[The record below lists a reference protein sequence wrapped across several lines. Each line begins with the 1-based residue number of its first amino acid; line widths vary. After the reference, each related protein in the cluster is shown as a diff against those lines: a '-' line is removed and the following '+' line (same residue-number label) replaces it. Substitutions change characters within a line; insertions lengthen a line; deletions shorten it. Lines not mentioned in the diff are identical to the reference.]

1 MTENSI
7 GRKFLRLLQ
16 TLPLRAALL
25 ATLAAGSARAGI
37 TNGNFET
44 GSMTGWSGGASIYTT
59 NVHSGTYAA
68 YCGDT
73 GVNGIPNLNTDTTGS
88 GFIAVPANA
97 TLSFWVY
104 RHSVGGDVMNV
115 RLRYKNNLPT
125 ADAINP
131 WPIPRAAYSDSA
143 WQHFTFDLSAMAGSN
158 VYINTE
164 VFVSHRGT
172 YLLMDDVEIQVMPT
186 PAFTGTPTSGTVP
199 MEVTFTDTSTA
210 GDGTITNRHWV
221 FGDGATLDTA
231 NTTVSHTYTTAGTYT
246 VALTVTDSVRGD
258 KTLTR
263 SNYIT
268 AAPPL
273 PVASFT
279 ATPTSGNAPLAVTFT
294 DTSTGG
300 GGSITNRHWVFGDGT
315 TLDTTGTSVSHT
327 YTAVGSFTVALTVT
341 NSLSQQNTQTQTN
354 LVTTTFEPLT
364 AGFTVTPGGGYAPVN
379 ATFTDTS
386 RAGTTGTITNRHWD
400 FGDGTTL
407 DTTDT
412 SVPHSFTVLGNHTV
426 TLTVTNNSSL
436 TSTASQPLAIEA
448 TNPVANG
455 GFETGDLTGWTAT
468 TGVVTTG
475 ANTHSGNHAALVGT
489 FSGGAGTIYGIT
501 SNTISSLPANAT
513 LSFWVYRKST
523 GGDVMNLRVQVGTT
537 ELSPYPIPRASYNDS
552 AWVNYTVDLS
562 AYAGQSCHLF
572 VEVFAVHSPT
582 YMLLDDVRILVPTT
596 TYAGWALGP
605 FANAFTDTDPA
616 HNPDG
621 DSLTNLQEYAFGTDP
636 TVTSSGPITYADNVL
651 TVCGPPEARNLAG
664 GANGVNYCAVFCR
677 RKNPASWGLTYTAE
691 FSVDFTTWTA
701 NAVEP
706 VVLATDAAGVMEVV
720 SVPYP
725 WFIPTSRGVEKPT
738 FYHVKIESN

>member
-1 MTENSI
+1 MKTPQHPRSASHAPD
-7 GRKFLRLLQ
+7 RLDRLI
-16 TLPLRAALL
+16 LAPFARAAVAVAAL
-25 ATLAAGSARAGI
+25 ALAAGSARAGI
-37 TNGNFET
+37 TNGDFET
-44 GSMTGWSGGASIYTT
+44 GDMTGWSGGSSIYTT

-73 GVNGIPNLNTDTTGS
+73 GVNGIPNLNTDTAGS

-596 TYAGWALGP
+596 ANYTSWAASNGLVGGPTAVGNDGITNLVVYALDLKTDGTNGSPGTMTGNLLSFTKRADAVTNGDVTYAIEKSDDLGL
-605 FANAFTDTDPA
+605 TDPWSTVA
-616 HNPDG
+616 ADDPA
-621 DSLTNLQEYAFGTDP
+621 LTNNDTTISYTLPEGKTTTFARLV
-636 TVTSSGPITYADNVL
+636 VTQ
-651 TVCGPPEARNLAG
+651 
-664 GANGVNYCAVFCR
+664 
-677 RKNPASWGLTYTAE
+677 
-691 FSVDFTTWTA
+691 
-701 NAVEP
+701 
-706 VVLATDAAGVMEVV
+706 
-720 SVPYP
+720 
-725 WFIPTSRGVEKPT
+725 IP
-738 FYHVKIESN
+738 